1 MNSGSS
7 DSNYS
12 DEETARRRDD
22 ALLRALNTPPKQ
34 HKDMKVGK
42 HKAKVSPK
50 ASRPKK
56 GGRPRKE
63 KESG

>member
-1 MNSGSS
+1 MTGKNT
-7 DSNYS
+7 DSKDQFT
-12 DEETARRRDD
+12 DEEIARRRDD

-56 GGRPRKE
+56 GG
-63 KESG
+63 